1 MGCQSSTDRKIATLA
16 DGQHGVVARP
26 QLLQAGVTARE
37 IQRRREAG
45 RLVPL
50 YRGVYAVGHAAL
62 RREGRWMAAVLASG
76 DGTVLSH
83 QTAAAAWDL
92 RRSEG
97 AIHVTARLD
106 RKAPRGIRL
115 HRTRTLTAAEIREY
129 RGIPVTSV
137 ERTIIDLSRTM
148 SADDLEPIID
158 NADRRRIVDFAP
170 LKAARSAS
178 LKAVLEA
185 YDAAPTRSE
194 LERRFRRLCKRHGIP
209 MPETNAIIEGYL
221 VDFVWR
227 ERRLIVEV
235 DGYRYHRAPSR
246 FERDREQDVELG
258 MKGWLT
264 RRFTWLQLKHR
275 AQWVAAAIG

>member
-1 MGCQSSTDRKIATLA
+1 
-16 DGQHGVVARP
+16 
-26 QLLQAGVTARE
+26 
-37 IQRRREAG
+37 
-45 RLVPL
+45 
-50 YRGVYAVGHAAL
+50 
-62 RREGRWMAAVLASG
+62 
-76 DGTVLSH
+76 
-83 QTAAAAWDL
+83 
-92 RRSEG
+92 
-97 AIHVTARLD
+97 
-106 RKAPRGIRL
+106 
-115 HRTRTLTAAEIREY
+115 
-129 RGIPVTSV
+129 V